1 VPLRSL
7 ARAYPRQSPLIL
19 ALLGA
24 ALATFLI
31 GIFRP
36 CTAVTKLWVF
46 ESEVSVWSSLE
57 TLSAEGEWF
66 LFLVILVFTIVFP
79 LVKISSLALL
89 WLRNG
94 MTKERRVAIYRYVG
108 HLGKW
113 SMLDVYIVAL
123 FVVYIKS
130 GGVADITI
138 RDGIV
143 VFTASVMLTQFAA
156 LWIGRVAERH
166 VEGA

>member
-7 ARAYPRQSPLIL
+7 ARCYPRQSPLVL
-19 ALLGA
+19 ALLGS
-24 ALATFLI
+24 ALATFFI

-36 CTAVTKLWVF
+36 CSSVTKLWVF
-46 ESEVSVWSSLE
+46 ESEVSVWSSLQ

-66 LFLVILVFTIVFP
+66 LFYVILIFTIVFP
-79 LVKISSLALL
+79 LVKMTSLTVL

-94 MTKERRVAIYRYVG
+94 MTKERRVVIYRYVG

-123 FVVYIKS
+123 FVVFIKS

-143 VFTASVMLTQFAA
+143 VFTASVILTQFAA
-156 LWIGRVAERH
+156 LWIGKVAEKH
-166 VEGA
+166 VEG